1 MYQTNQFPS
10 YDASFY
16 YLCSS
21 ALGIVD
27 QEQQF
32 GATEQQPI
40 YQGIPVQVLNPI
52 PTYNN
57 GPDIYQ
63 NEANHSY
70 SLNKYNI
77 TSLTNFDSENA
88 SGTGIPEI
96 PQSILDEYVPYQ
108 PEYKPVNNALLL
120 TPNTPFQQLI
130 SWDELE
136 REQTTANHT
145 NSGLQLTN
153 LPAGIHSSQDLRPVA
168 VVNPLYMHQA
178 TTDSQTTQAE
188 VNVDGSSSLVERK
201 RERKRKRY
209 HTDPAYAERQRERKR
224 KRYHTDPAYAERE
237 KERQRELR
245 KDPVYTEGQN
255 IYNMIY
261 RKIKRQTSNKEEAKE
276 LAVIARA
283 RYLQSVHSD
292 KNSGDLPLTS
302 NLAET
307 SQSSAKN
314 LDSTAPPLFSRQ
326 TEGIFTVP
334 IEPISP

>member
-27 QEQQF
+27 QDQQF

-52 PTYNN
+52 PTYNS
-57 GPDIYQ
+57 GPDTYQ
-63 NEANHSY
+63 NEADHSY

-77 TSLTNFDSENA
+77 TSLTNLDSKNA
-88 SGTGIPEI
+88 SGTGIQEI

-108 PEYKPVNNALLL
+108 PEYKPINNALLL

-178 TTDSQTTQAE
+178 TTVSQTTQAE

-201 RERKRKRY
+201 RERQR
-209 HTDPAYAERQRERKR
+209 ERQRERKR
-224 KRYHTDPAYAERE
+224 QRYHTDPAYAERE

-255 IYNMIY
+255 IYKMIY
-261 RKIKRQTSNKEEAKE
+261 RRIKRQTSNKEEAKE

-283 RYLQSVHSD
+283 RYLQSVNSD

-307 SQSSAKN
+307 FQSSGKN

-326 TEGIFTVP
+326 TEGVFTVP